1 MQWLVWV
8 SFDILARD
16 LAENFVELELNY
28 EGNEVSDVAYVSCHV
43 VLGCSIKILLSAHVW
58 WSNTWKI
65 WQEKV
70 TCLFA
75 KKKET

>member
-43 VLGCSIKILLSAHVW
+43 VLGCSIKILLSAQIW
-58 WSNTWKI
+58 WSNTWKM
-65 WQEKV
+65 WQEIK
-70 TCLFA
+70 CLLFKTKA
-75 KKKET
+75 N